1 MKRGFY
7 PRLAWS
13 GMRKNSKL
21 YLPYTIAC
29 IGMTAMFYILMHL
42 AYSPALKLIPS
53 STSVTMTLS
62 LGSFVMG
69 VFSLLFLFYT
79 NSFLVRRRYK
89 EFGLYNVLGMNKGNI
104 SRVLAWEALIN
115 ALISLVGGLFLG
127 IALSKLA
134 ELGLVNIMGRDTDLD
149 LRISV
154 NALEFTTLF
163 YCGIFLLIYLNS
175 LIKIRRS
182 SASELVKSENFGEKP
197 PRANW
202 LFGLAGIVILA
213 AAYYIA
219 VSIKT
224 PLTALSLFFIAVIMV
239 IVATYLIFIAGSVWI
254 CRLLQKNKRYYYKK
268 NHFVSV
274 SSMVYRMKR
283 NGAGLASIC
292 ILATMVLVMISS
304 TTCLYFGAEDALR
317 DRYPRDIS
325 ISASYSGLD
334 SMTDEN
340 ISALRGEISAAV
352 GGAETENILDYRCAS
367 LVGSLENG
375 ILDLSEA
382 SIYSTAMTTYD
393 YVAEV
398 YIVPLADYNAIAG
411 TNESLGSDEAMI
423 YAYRMD
429 YTDKTF
435 AVDELV
441 SFRVKKVLDS
451 FPIADGSAMA
461 SIAPT
466 VFVIV
471 PDFADTVA
479 KLGGAVS
486 SSGDE
491 PASLSWNYAFD
502 TPVSD
507 EEETAMCE
515 RIGER
520 LSECSETGGYRY
532 YSRESLAANRAD
544 FYGMYGGLFFLGI
557 MLSIAFICAAV
568 LIIYYKQIS
577 EGYEDR
583 RRFEIMQ
590 NVGMTKKEIRSS
602 INSQLLTVFFL
613 PLIFAGLHLGFAFPF
628 IHKLLMLFNLS
639 NLPLLIGTT
648 AISFGVFALLYA
660 VVFRVTSNAYY
671 NIVS

>member
-21 YLPYTIAC
+21 YLPYTLAC

-42 AYSPALKLIPS
+42 ADSPALKLIPS
-53 STSVTMTLS
+53 SASVTMTLS

-115 ALISLVGGLFLG
+115 ALISLAGGLFLG

-134 ELGLVNIMGRDTDLD
+134 ELGLVNIMGGDTDLD

-154 NALEFTTLF
+154 KALEFTVMF
-163 YCGIFLLIYLNS
+163 FCGIFLLIYLNS

-507 EEETAMCE
+507 EEEIAMCE

-520 LSECSETGGYRY
+520 LSECSESGGYLY

-544 FYGMYGGLFFLGI
+544 FYGMFGGLFFLGI

>member
-21 YLPYTIAC
+21 YLPYTLAC

-42 AYSPALKLIPS
+42 AYSPALELLS
-53 STSVTMTLS
+53 SSGEVSTILR
-62 LGSFVMG
+62 LGSFVIG

-79 NSFLVRRRYK
+79 NSFLVRRRFK

-134 ELGLVNIMGRDTDLD
+134 ELGLVNIMGGKTDLN
-149 LRISV
+149 LRVSV

-520 LSECSETGGYRY
+520 LSECSESGGYLY

-544 FYGMYGGLFFLGI
+544 FYGMFGGLFFLGI

>member
-7 PRLAWS
+7 PRIAWS

-21 YLPYTIAC
+21 YLPYTLAC

-42 AYSPALKLIPS
+42 ADSPALKLIPS
-53 STSVTMTLS
+53 STSVTATLS

-79 NSFLVRRRYK
+79 NSFLVRRRFK

-115 ALISLVGGLFLG
+115 ALISLAGGLFLG

-134 ELGLVNIMGRDTDLD
+134 ELGLVNIMGGDTDLD
-149 LRISV
+149 LRISIK
-154 NALEFTTLF
+154 ALEFTVMF
-163 YCGIFLLIYLNS
+163 FCGIFLLIYINS

-219 VSIKT
+219 VSIKH
-224 PLTALSLFFIAVIMV
+224 PLTALSMFFIAVIMV

-304 TTCLYFGAEDALR
+304 TTCLYFGAEDSLHS
-317 DRYPRDIS
+317 RYPRDIS
-325 ISASYSGLD
+325 VSASYSGLD

-340 ISALRGEISAAV
+340 ISALRSEISAAV

-382 SIYSTAMTTYD
+382 SIYSTAIATYD

-398 YIVPLADYNAIAG
+398 YIVPLADYNAIGG
-411 TNESLGSDEAMI
+411 TNESLGSGEAMI

-507 EEETAMCE
+507 EEEIAMCE

>member
-21 YLPYTIAC
+21 YLPYTLAC

-42 AYSPALKLIPS
+42 AYSPALELLS
-53 STSVTMTLS
+53 SSGEVSTILR
-62 LGSFVMG
+62 LGSFVIG

-79 NSFLVRRRYK
+79 NSFLVRRRFK

-115 ALISLVGGLFLG
+115 ALISLAGGLFLG

-134 ELGLVNIMGRDTDLD
+134 ELGLVNIMGGDTDLD

-154 NALEFTTLF
+154 KALEFTVMF
-163 YCGIFLLIYLNS
+163 FCGIFLLIYLNS

-520 LSECSETGGYRY
+520 LSECSETGGYLY

-544 FYGMYGGLFFLGI
+544 FYGMFGGLFFLGI

>member
-21 YLPYTIAC
+21 YLPYTLAC

-42 AYSPALKLIPS
+42 ADSPALKLIPS
-53 STSVTMTLS
+53 SASVTMTLS

-79 NSFLVRRRYK
+79 NSFLVRRRFK

-134 ELGLVNIMGRDTDLD
+134 ELGLVNIMGGDTDLD

-154 NALEFTTLF
+154 KALEFTVMF
-163 YCGIFLLIYLNS
+163 FCGIFLLIYLNS

-520 LSECSETGGYRY
+520 LSECSESGGYLY

>member
-21 YLPYTIAC
+21 YLPYTLAC

-42 AYSPALKLIPS
+42 ADSPALKLIPS
-53 STSVTMTLS
+53 SASVTMTLS

-79 NSFLVRRRYK
+79 NSFLVRRRFK

-115 ALISLVGGLFLG
+115 ALISLAGGLFLG

-134 ELGLVNIMGRDTDLD
+134 ELGLVNIMGGDTDLD

-154 NALEFTTLF
+154 KALEFTVMF
-163 YCGIFLLIYLNS
+163 FCGIFLLIYINS

-334 SMTDEN
+334 SMTDGN

-435 AVDELV
+435 AADELV

-520 LSECSETGGYRY
+520 LSERSETGGYRY

-544 FYGMYGGLFFLGI
+544 FYGMFGGLFFLGI

>member
-21 YLPYTIAC
+21 YLPYTLAC

-42 AYSPALKLIPS
+42 ADSPALKLIPS
-53 STSVTMTLS
+53 SASVTMTLS

-79 NSFLVRRRYK
+79 NSFLVRRRFK

-115 ALISLVGGLFLG
+115 ALISLAGGLFLG

-134 ELGLVNIMGRDTDLD
+134 ELGLVNIMGGDTDLD

-154 NALEFTTLF
+154 KALEFTVMF
-163 YCGIFLLIYLNS
+163 FCGIFLLIYLNS

-520 LSECSETGGYRY
+520 LSERSETGGYRY

>member
-21 YLPYTIAC
+21 YLPYTLAC

-42 AYSPALKLIPS
+42 ADSPALKLIPS
-53 STSVTMTLS
+53 SASVTMTLS

-115 ALISLVGGLFLG
+115 ALISLAGGLFLG

-134 ELGLVNIMGRDTDLD
+134 ELGLVNIMGGDTDLD

-154 NALEFTTLF
+154 KALEFTVMF
-163 YCGIFLLIYLNS
+163 FCGIFLLIYLNS

-382 SIYSTAMTTYD
+382 SIYSTAMITYD

-520 LSECSETGGYRY
+520 LSERSESGGYLY

-544 FYGMYGGLFFLGI
+544 FYGMFGGLFFLGI

>member
-21 YLPYTIAC
+21 YLPYTLAC

-42 AYSPALKLIPS
+42 AYSPALELLS
-53 STSVTMTLS
+53 SSGEVSTILR
-62 LGSFVMG
+62 LGSFVIG

-104 SRVLAWEALIN
+104 SRVLAWESLIN

-134 ELGLVNIMGRDTDLD
+134 ELGLVNIMGGKTDLN
-149 LRISV
+149 LRVSV

-411 TNESLGSDEAMI
+411 TNESLSSDEAMI

-520 LSECSETGGYRY
+520 LSECSQTGGYRY

-544 FYGMYGGLFFLGI
+544 FYGMFGGLFFLGI

>member
-21 YLPYTIAC
+21 YLPYTLAC

-42 AYSPALKLIPS
+42 ADSPALKLIPS
-53 STSVTMTLS
+53 SASVTVTLS

-134 ELGLVNIMGRDTDLD
+134 ELGLVNIMGGDTDLD

-154 NALEFTTLF
+154 KALEFTVMF
-163 YCGIFLLIYLNS
+163 FCGIFLLIYLNS

-340 ISALRGEISAAV
+340 ISALRSEISAAV
-352 GGAETENILDYRCAS
+352 GEAGTENILDYRCAS
-367 LVGSLENG
+367 LAGSLENG
-375 ILDLSEA
+375 VLKTDAS
-382 SIYSTAMTTYD
+382 SIYSTAITTYD

-520 LSECSETGGYRY
+520 LSECSQTGGYLY

-544 FYGMYGGLFFLGI
+544 FYGMFGGLFFLGI

>member
-1 MKRGFY
+1 
-7 PRLAWS
+7 
-13 GMRKNSKL
+13 MRKNSKL
-21 YLPYTIAC
+21 YLPYTLAC

-42 AYSPALKLIPS
+42 ADSPALKLIPS
-53 STSVTMTLS
+53 SASVTMTLS

-79 NSFLVRRRYK
+79 NSFLVRRRFK

-115 ALISLVGGLFLG
+115 ALISLAGGLFLG

-134 ELGLVNIMGRDTDLD
+134 ELGLVNIMGGDTDLD

-154 NALEFTTLF
+154 KALEFTVMF
-163 YCGIFLLIYLNS
+163 FCGIFLLIYLNS

-507 EEETAMCE
+507 EEEIAMCE

-520 LSECSETGGYRY
+520 LSECSESGGYLY

>member
-21 YLPYTIAC
+21 YLPYSLAC

-42 AYSPALKLIPS
+42 AYSPALELLS
-53 STSVTMTLS
+53 SSGEVSTILR
-62 LGSFVMG
+62 LGSFVIG

-104 SRVLAWEALIN
+104 SRVLAWESLIN

-134 ELGLVNIMGRDTDLD
+134 ELGLVNIMGGKTDLN
-149 LRISV
+149 LRVSV

-520 LSECSETGGYRY
+520 LSECSESGGYLY

-544 FYGMYGGLFFLGI
+544 FYGMFGGLFFLGI

>member
-21 YLPYTIAC
+21 YLPYTLAC

-42 AYSPALKLIPS
+42 ADSPALKLIPS
-53 STSVTMTLS
+53 SASVTMTLS

-79 NSFLVRRRYK
+79 NSFLVRRRFK

-115 ALISLVGGLFLG
+115 ALISLAGGLFLG

-134 ELGLVNIMGRDTDLD
+134 ELGLVNIMGGDTDLD

-154 NALEFTTLF
+154 KALEFTVMF
-163 YCGIFLLIYLNS
+163 FCGIFLLIYLNS

-367 LVGSLENG
+367 LVGSLKDG

-411 TNESLGSDEAMI
+411 TNESLSSGEAMI

-429 YTDKTF
+429 YTDKTY

-520 LSECSETGGYRY
+520 LSECSETGGYLY

-568 LIIYYKQIS
+568 LIIYYKQLS

-648 AISFGVFALLYA
+648 SISFGVFALLYA

>member
-21 YLPYTIAC
+21 YLPYTLAC

-42 AYSPALKLIPS
+42 ADSPALKLIPS
-53 STSVTMTLS
+53 SASVTMTLS

-115 ALISLVGGLFLG
+115 ALISLAGGLFLG

-134 ELGLVNIMGRDTDLD
+134 ELGLVNIMGGDTDLD

-154 NALEFTTLF
+154 KALEFTVMF
-163 YCGIFLLIYLNS
+163 FCGIFLLIYLNS

-520 LSECSETGGYRY
+520 LSERSETGGYRY

-544 FYGMYGGLFFLGI
+544 FYGMFGGLFFLGI

>member
-21 YLPYTIAC
+21 YLPYTLAC

-42 AYSPALKLIPS
+42 AYSPALELLS
-53 STSVTMTLS
+53 SSGEVSTILR
-62 LGSFVMG
+62 LGSFVIG

-134 ELGLVNIMGRDTDLD
+134 ELGLVNIMGGDTDLD

-154 NALEFTTLF
+154 KALEFTVMF
-163 YCGIFLLIYLNS
+163 FCGIFLLIYLNS

-507 EEETAMCE
+507 EEEIAMCE

-520 LSECSETGGYRY
+520 LSECSESGGYLY

>member
-21 YLPYTIAC
+21 YLPYTLAC

-42 AYSPALKLIPS
+42 ADSPALKLIPS
-53 STSVTMTLS
+53 SASVTVTLS

-79 NSFLVRRRYK
+79 NSFLVRRRFK

-115 ALISLVGGLFLG
+115 ALISLAGGLFLG

-134 ELGLVNIMGRDTDLD
+134 ELGLVNIMGGKTDLN
-149 LRISV
+149 LRVSV

-520 LSECSETGGYRY
+520 LSECSESGGYLY

-544 FYGMYGGLFFLGI
+544 FYGMFGGLFFLGI

>member
-21 YLPYTIAC
+21 YLPYTLAC

-42 AYSPALKLIPS
+42 ADSPALKLIPS
-53 STSVTMTLS
+53 SASVTVTLS

-79 NSFLVRRRYK
+79 NSFLVRRRFK

-115 ALISLVGGLFLG
+115 ALISLAGGLFLG

-134 ELGLVNIMGRDTDLD
+134 ELGLVNIMGGDTDLD

-154 NALEFTTLF
+154 KALEFTVMF
-163 YCGIFLLIYLNS
+163 FCGIFLLIYLNS

-382 SIYSTAMTTYD
+382 SIYSTAITTYD

-507 EEETAMCE
+507 EEEIAMCE

-520 LSECSETGGYRY
+520 LSECSETGGYLY

>member
-21 YLPYTIAC
+21 YLPYSLAC

-42 AYSPALKLIPS
+42 ADSPALKLIPS
-53 STSVTMTLS
+53 SASVTMTLS

-79 NSFLVRRRYK
+79 NSFLVRRRFK

-115 ALISLVGGLFLG
+115 ALISLAGGLFLG

-134 ELGLVNIMGRDTDLD
+134 ELGLVNIMGGDTDLD

-154 NALEFTTLF
+154 KALEFTAMF
-163 YCGIFLLIYLNS
+163 FCGIFLLIYLNS

-502 TPVSD
+502 TSVSD
-507 EEETAMCE
+507 EEEIAMCE

-520 LSECSETGGYRY
+520 LSECSETGGYLY

-544 FYGMYGGLFFLGI
+544 FYGMFGGLFFLGI

>member
-42 AYSPALKLIPS
+42 AYSPALELLS
-53 STSVTMTLS
+53 SSGEVSTILR

-375 ILDLSEA
+375 ILDLNEA

>member
-21 YLPYTIAC
+21 YLPYSLAC

-42 AYSPALKLIPS
+42 AYSPALELLS
-53 STSVTMTLS
+53 SSGEVSTILR
-62 LGSFVMG
+62 LGSFVIG

-134 ELGLVNIMGRDTDLD
+134 ELGLVNIMGGKTDLN
-149 LRISV
+149 LRVSV

-520 LSECSETGGYRY
+520 LSECSESGGYLY

-544 FYGMYGGLFFLGI
+544 FYGMFGGLFFLGI

>member
-21 YLPYTIAC
+21 YLPYTLAC

-42 AYSPALKLIPS
+42 ADSPALKLIPS
-53 STSVTMTLS
+53 SASVTMTLS

-134 ELGLVNIMGRDTDLD
+134 ELGLVNIMGGDTDLD

-154 NALEFTTLF
+154 KALEFTVMF
-163 YCGIFLLIYLNS
+163 FCGIFLLIYLNS

-502 TPVSD
+502 TSVSD
-507 EEETAMCE
+507 EEEIAMCE

-520 LSECSETGGYRY
+520 LSECSESGGYLY

>member
-21 YLPYTIAC
+21 YLPYTLAC

-42 AYSPALKLIPS
+42 ADSPALKLIPS
-53 STSVTMTLS
+53 SASVTVTLS

-79 NSFLVRRRYK
+79 NSFLVRRRFK

-115 ALISLVGGLFLG
+115 ALISLAGGLFLG

-134 ELGLVNIMGRDTDLD
+134 ELGLVNIMGGDTDLD

-154 NALEFTTLF
+154 KALEFTVMF
-163 YCGIFLLIYLNS
+163 FCGIFLLIYLNS

-507 EEETAMCE
+507 EEEIAMCE

-520 LSECSETGGYRY
+520 LSECSETGGYLY
-532 YSRESLAANRAD
+532 YSMESLAANRAD
-544 FYGMYGGLFFLGI
+544 FYGMFGGLFFLGI

>member
-21 YLPYTIAC
+21 YLPYSLAC

-42 AYSPALKLIPS
+42 AYSPALELLS
-53 STSVTMTLS
+53 SSGEVSTILR
-62 LGSFVMG
+62 LGSFVIG

-134 ELGLVNIMGRDTDLD
+134 ELGLVNIMGGDTDLD

-154 NALEFTTLF
+154 KALEFTVMF
-163 YCGIFLLIYLNS
+163 FCGIFLLIYLNS

-520 LSECSETGGYRY
+520 LSECSESGGYLY

-544 FYGMYGGLFFLGI
+544 FYGMFGGLFFLGI

>member
-21 YLPYTIAC
+21 YLPYTLAC

-42 AYSPALKLIPS
+42 ADSPALKLIPS
-53 STSVTMTLS
+53 SASVTVTLR

-79 NSFLVRRRYK
+79 NSFLVRRRFK

-115 ALISLVGGLFLG
+115 ALISLAGGLFLG

-134 ELGLVNIMGRDTDLD
+134 ELGLVNIMGGDTDLD

-154 NALEFTTLF
+154 KALEFTVMF
-163 YCGIFLLIYLNS
+163 FCGIFLLIYINS

-304 TTCLYFGAEDALR
+304 TTCLYFGTEGALR

-398 YIVPLADYNAIAG
+398 YIVPLADYNAIGG

-520 LSECSETGGYRY
+520 LSECSESGGYLY

-544 FYGMYGGLFFLGI
+544 FYGMFGGLFFLGI

>member
-1 MKRGFY
+1 MKRGFD

-21 YLPYTIAC
+21 DLPYTLAC

-42 AYSPALKLIPS
+42 ADSPALKLIPS
-53 STSVTMTLS
+53 SASVTVTLS
-62 LGSFVMG
+62 LGSFVVG

-79 NSFLVRRRYK
+79 NSFLVRRRFK

-134 ELGLVNIMGRDTDLD
+134 ELGLVNIMGGKTDLN
-149 LRISV
+149 LRVSV

-520 LSECSETGGYRY
+520 LSERSETGGYRY

-544 FYGMYGGLFFLGI
+544 FYGMFGGLFFLGI

>member
-21 YLPYTIAC
+21 YLPYTLAC

-42 AYSPALKLIPS
+42 ADSPALKLIPS
-53 STSVTMTLS
+53 SASVTVTLR

-79 NSFLVRRRYK
+79 NSFLVRRRFK

-115 ALISLVGGLFLG
+115 ALISLAGGLFLG

-134 ELGLVNIMGRDTDLD
+134 ELGLVNIMGGDTDLD

-154 NALEFTTLF
+154 KALEFTVMF
-163 YCGIFLLIYLNS
+163 FCGIFLLIYLNS

-398 YIVPLADYNAIAG
+398 YIVPLADYNAIGG

-520 LSECSETGGYRY
+520 LSECSESGGYLY

>member
-21 YLPYTIAC
+21 YLPYTLAC

-42 AYSPALKLIPS
+42 ADSPALKLIPS
-53 STSVTMTLS
+53 SASVTVTLR

-79 NSFLVRRRYK
+79 NSFLVRRRFK

-115 ALISLVGGLFLG
+115 ALISLAGGLFLG

-134 ELGLVNIMGRDTDLD
+134 ELGLVNIMGGDTDLD

-154 NALEFTTLF
+154 KALEFTVMF
-163 YCGIFLLIYLNS
+163 FCGIFLLIYLNS

-520 LSECSETGGYRY
+520 LSECSESGGYLY

-544 FYGMYGGLFFLGI
+544 FYGMFGGLFFLGI

>member
-21 YLPYTIAC
+21 YLPYTLAC

-42 AYSPALKLIPS
+42 ADSPALKLIPS
-53 STSVTMTLS
+53 SASVTMTLS

-79 NSFLVRRRYK
+79 NSFLVRRRFK

-115 ALISLVGGLFLG
+115 ALISLAGGLFLG

-134 ELGLVNIMGRDTDLD
+134 ELGLVNIMGGDTDLD

-154 NALEFTTLF
+154 KALEFTVMF
-163 YCGIFLLIYLNS
+163 FCGIFLLIYINS

-520 LSECSETGGYRY
+520 LSECSQTGGYLY

-544 FYGMYGGLFFLGI
+544 FYGMFGGLFFLGI

>member
-21 YLPYTIAC
+21 YLPYSLAC

-42 AYSPALKLIPS
+42 AYSPALELLS
-53 STSVTMTLS
+53 SSGEVSTILR
-62 LGSFVMG
+62 LGSFVIG

-134 ELGLVNIMGRDTDLD
+134 ELGLVNIMGGKTDLN
-149 LRISV
+149 LRVSV

-520 LSECSETGGYRY
+520 LSECSQTGGYRY

-544 FYGMYGGLFFLGI
+544 FYGMFGGLFFLGI

>member
-21 YLPYTIAC
+21 YLPYSLAC

-42 AYSPALKLIPS
+42 AYSPALELLS
-53 STSVTMTLS
+53 SSGEVSTILR
-62 LGSFVMG
+62 LGSFVIG

-134 ELGLVNIMGRDTDLD
+134 ELGLVNIMGGKTDLN
-149 LRISV
+149 LRVSV

-520 LSECSETGGYRY
+520 LSERSETGGYLY

-544 FYGMYGGLFFLGI
+544 FYGMFGGLFFLGI

>member
-21 YLPYTIAC
+21 YLPYTLAC

-42 AYSPALKLIPS
+42 AYSPALELLS
-53 STSVTMTLS
+53 SSGEVSTILR
-62 LGSFVMG
+62 LGSFVIG

-79 NSFLVRRRYK
+79 NSFLVRRRFK

-115 ALISLVGGLFLG
+115 ALISLAGGLFLG

-134 ELGLVNIMGRDTDLD
+134 ELGLVNIMGGDTDLD

-154 NALEFTTLF
+154 KALEFTVMF
-163 YCGIFLLIYLNS
+163 FCGIFLLIYLNS

-520 LSECSETGGYRY
+520 LSECSESGGYLY

-544 FYGMYGGLFFLGI
+544 FYGMFGGLFFLGI